1 MPVSIPFTFVGG
13 VGNKAKASEVNA
25 NFQALAA
32 KFTEG
37 SGGISDGDIYSFAD
51 INAHKLSSSP
61 GKRLIASKFEPG
73 AVDATALK
81 SDATAGSPA
90 AAVGTS
96 NHIKDAIVT
105 KNKLKIRYEEQ
116 FLSWNL
122 IAPGIIKDM
131 TTSFPNTTDFFVGC
145 YLEYPTSLVPS
156 GVTNTSIT
164 RRWLLRSHDIVHINP
179 TTSWVW
185 VQIVNTHASVTI
197 DVGVGAKLVFV
208 FLQN

>member
-32 KFTEG
+32 KFTEA
-37 SGGISDGDIYSFAD
+37 SGGIADADIYAIAD
-51 INAHKLSSSP
+51 INANKLSSSP

-96 NHIKDAIVT
+96 NHIKDGIVLR
-105 KNKLKIRYEEQ
+105 KKLKVRYDEQ
-116 FLSWNL
+116 SWGATT
-122 IAPGIIKDM
+122 IAAGAVREM
-131 TTSFPNTTDFFVGC
+131 TTTFN
-145 YLEYPTSLVPS
+145 PTSESLIDACFVVVSTLDDPLVRQLQVLFWYTKTSPS
-156 GVTNTSIT
+156 SYTAHMWVK
-164 RRWLLRSHDIVHINP
+164 NP
-179 TTSWVW
+179 TAGTLTF
-185 VQIVNTHASVTI
+185 QPYPSVMFT
-197 DVGVGAKLVFV
+197 
-208 FLQN
+208 FLQD